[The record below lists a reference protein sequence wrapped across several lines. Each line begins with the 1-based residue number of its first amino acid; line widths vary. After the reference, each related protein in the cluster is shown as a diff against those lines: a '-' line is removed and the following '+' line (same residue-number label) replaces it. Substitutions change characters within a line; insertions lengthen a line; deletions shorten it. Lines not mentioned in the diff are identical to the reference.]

1 MTRSAPSSPPAFL
14 SPEPAASSPARK
26 PGVRALVRAVGGP
39 RYVVAL
45 AVDSIGAGLLRPFLL
60 LYGIDVLHL
69 AALTAGL
76 AMTAGV
82 VAGLG
87 CMPVVGRW
95 LDRGARSAAVAAS
108 MLVRVIGTVLLLA
121 APAGNAATVWVFAVA
136 ALFLGIGGQAVSAA
150 HAALVSTISAGRQ
163 RDAALAA
170 GRSVR
175 NAGLGLGALLATAS
189 LTGGTAGVRALA
201 AGTVLG
207 YLLSAALAYSV
218 RVRASAPPAAHDS
231 TSRDTGSAPR
241 VRRTAVPPMRLLLAA
256 NVIYVF
262 CLSIP
267 EVALPFVLVTQLH
280 ASPVWAAAVFVVNTG
295 LVVAFQ
301 VPVTV
306 WMSRFSRR
314 TALAISGVVI
324 SLSYLGFLGSVE
336 LPHRWAVPAIVGVS
350 VLSTLG
356 ELIYAGSSTALVA
369 ATAPEH
375 VLGRAL
381 ARFQLSTGFSLAISP
396 AIITALAARGPA
408 ALWVSLTAATLLA
421 AAAVARPSAEGAC
434 ADQAVAR
441 HRLMPRSG
449 LCRPGCRMPWSAG
462 GSPFL
467 GRHNPVVRAGGSWLS
482 RNASR
487 VSASRQQR
495 QPGLHVPAAT
505 TSAAN
510 VCGMLCLSKRPA
522 AAVHERAGLRLG
534 NAWSRA
540 RS

>member
-1 MTRSAPSSPPAFL
+1 MTRAAPSSPPAPL
-14 SPEPAASSPARK
+14 SPEPAASPTAHK

-39 RYVVAL
+39 RYVTAL

-60 LYGIDVLHL
+60 LYGVDVLHL
-69 AALTAGL
+69 AAPTAGL
-76 AMTAGV
+76 AMTAGM

-121 APAGNAATVWVFAVA
+121 TPAGHAATVWVFAVA
-136 ALFLGIGGQAVSAA
+136 ALFLGLGGQAVSAS

-189 LTGGTAGVRALA
+189 LTGGTAGLRAVA
-201 AGTVLG
+201 AGTAVS

-218 RVRASAPPAAHDS
+218 RVRASAPPAAAHAS
-231 TSRDTGSAPR
+231 TTSRGNGSAR
-241 VRRTAVPPMRLLLAA
+241 GARHTAVPPMRLLLAA

-267 EVALPFVLVTQLH
+267 EVALPLVLVTRLH
-280 ASPVWAAAVFVVNTG
+280 ASPVWAAAVFVINTV

-314 TALAISGVVI
+314 TALAFSGVVI
-324 SLSYLGFLGSVE
+324 SVSYLGFLGSVE
-336 LPHRWAVPAIVGVS
+336 LPHQWAVPAIVGVS

-381 ARFQLSTGFSLAISP
+381 ARFQLSTGFSLAIAP
-396 AIITALAARGPA
+396 AIITALASSGPA
-408 ALWVSLTAATLLA
+408 ALWVSLTAATLLGA
-421 AAAVARPSAEGAC
+421 VAVARP
-434 ADQAVAR
+434 
-441 HRLMPRSG
+441 
-449 LCRPGCRMPWSAG
+449 
-462 GSPFL
+462 
-467 GRHNPVVRAGGSWLS
+467 
-482 RNASR
+482 
-487 VSASRQQR
+487 
-495 QPGLHVPAAT
+495 PAA
-505 TSAAN
+505 
-510 VCGMLCLSKRPA
+510 
-522 AAVHERAGLRLG
+522 EE
-534 NAWSRA
+534 
-540 RS
+540 